1 MTEAV
6 DLNAEKAEKTGITK
20 SMGLAVT
27 QMREGQMTVSEDSE
41 AKR

>member
-6 DLNAEKAEKTGITK
+6 DLDAEKAEKMGITK

-27 QMREGQMTVSEDSE
+27 QMREGQVTASEDSE